1 MKTYHPAGFLIAA
14 FFLLITSGICYPQSI
29 RHYNVDSGLSGN
41 SIKSIIQD
49 KEGRIWFATQDG
61 LNVFNGKS
69 FKSYGCS
76 YIPDNKQDIST
87 LNIMFILQHRDGH
100 RIWAATQSSTLYLFD
115 PDTES
120 FTALDLPAEDGP
132 APNFCRHL
140 SYGPDGR
147 LWIASDTGVFIYD
160 DRNSSFKQYSSS
172 NSSLPEG
179 PIKIIYCDSKGVIWI
194 GSEKSLCKYS
204 PATDGFIPVKVISRN
219 GSQSYRSHIIAI
231 EEDPSGTLWCSSWS
245 NGLAILHRDSN
256 TLEFMAPVNN
266 GSPGSGFRVRHIMYD
281 SSGCL
286 FLCSNLGFF
295 RYDILNST
303 IKQIAL
309 STRQPIDNIYTCFRD
324 KEGGIWIG
332 SYFQGAYYISPTA
345 RQIECYTPDN
355 VHAHLHGSA
364 ISSFCEDSG
373 GNIWIASENGG
384 LSLFD
389 PVGKKF
395 IPIPY
400 YIPDD
405 NLHTLCTD
413 STGKKLYIGTYS
425 KGVRRIDLGTG
436 RTDTWS
442 RASGADIP
450 DDYIF
455 SIFRSS
461 DGFIYAGTTSGCS
474 RFDPETGKFFRI
486 HELDNSFIYDIVE
499 DSLGYV
505 WFAGYYDGL
514 HRFSRTDGTW
524 KTYRHDSD
532 DPGSIAHDKIVSLHI
547 DDRKRLWICTEGG
560 GACRYDYESDNFHR
574 LNLHWPDS
582 SGITLSVIY
591 GILTDSD
598 GRMWLS
604 SNNGIWC
611 CMANGE
617 ILRHLTG
624 EDGLQSNQ
632 YNFGATFR
640 SSTGL
645 LYFGGINGFNVINP
659 ENLKKNSVKP
669 DVTAHVT
676 IAGGRHP
683 EHDGHTVIPR
693 NINSFSVNFE
703 CLSYTAPDKN
713 LFAYRIDRQQEWITT
728 YESSVTFIN
737 FPYGTHR
744 IQVKA
749 RNGENLWS
757 DEIILEITNLP
768 PLLKSRG
775 AKIIYLLTATSI
787 LFLILF
793 VAARRMKEQEKA
805 RAKEAEI
812 KREQEEYDEKIKF
825 FTLIAHE
832 IKTPVTLIKAPLEM
846 VLKNGHSPEDR
857 RNLDIIEKN
866 TGRLLNLVNQL
877 LDFRKI
883 SSGGYRISMKEADP
897 CKLVNSVIDRFSKD
911 TLNGI
916 TILASLPDKPVR
928 CKLDPEAYIKI
939 VSNLMTNAIRHT
951 KTFVKVCL
959 ETGDE
964 DGQRLLRLSV
974 RDDGPGI
981 PEEEAERIFR
991 TFYQISSGSTSRMP
1005 GVGLGLSLVRLL
1017 AEKHSGKVYVDKS
1030 YREGCSMCVDI
1041 PYLPAGTTPQG
1052 ENKPAQE
1059 SPCPEDSGRLK
1070 ILVVEDTPDMV
1081 EFIAGILR
1089 ERHTVFTAGNGREA
1103 LGFLKNTEADIIVS
1117 DISMPVMDGLDML
1130 KAIRKDDL
1138 LCHIPVILLT
1148 VENSTETKIRGL
1160 EYGADAYMEKP
1171 FSPEHL
1177 IATVQNL
1184 ISRREALRQHY
1195 ASEPLEHV
1203 NGSIVSSRDKA
1214 WLEKVTSLILANL
1227 NETEIPINYLSD
1239 EMNVSRSSFQRKIKG
1254 LTGMTPV
1261 EFIRL
1266 VRLKKAADLLSE
1278 GNWRINEVCFLTGFN
1293 KPSYFS
1299 SCFRKQFGILPKD
1312 FVRKVSEDAKENGNG
1327 TQRNGRA

>member
-514 HRFSRTDGTW
+514 HRFSRKDGTW
-524 KTYRHDSD
+524 KNYRHDSTD
-532 DPGSIAHDKIVSLHI
+532 SCSIAHDKVISLHI
-547 DDRKRLWICTEGG
+547 DDSRRLWICTEGG

-793 VAARRMKEQEKA
+793 VAARRMKEQERV

-812 KREQEEYDEKIKF
+812 KREQEEYNERIKF
-825 FTLIAHE
+825 FTQIAHE
-832 IKTPVTLIKAPLEM
+832 IKTPVTLIKAPLEII
-846 VLKNGHSPEDR
+846 LKSRHSPEDR

-897 CKLVNSVIDRFSKD
+897 GKLVRSVIDRFSKD
-911 TLNGI
+911 TLNGV
-916 TILASLPDKPVR
+916 TVETSLPDKPVR
-928 CKLDPEAYIKI
+928 CILDPEAYIKI

-1070 ILVVEDTPDMV
+1070 ILVVEDIPDMV

>member
-1 MKTYHPAGFLIAA
+1 MKTYHLTVFVLSA
-14 FFLLITSGICYPQSI
+14 FLLFLAAGTVRSQGI
-29 RHYNVDSGLSGN
+29 RRYNVDSGLSGN

-49 KEGRIWFATQDG
+49 REGHIWFATQDG
-61 LNVFNGKS
+61 LNVFNGRS

-76 YIPDNKQDIST
+76 YIPANGHGIST
-87 LNIMFILQHRDGH
+87 LNIMFILQHSDGK

-115 PDTES
+115 PDTEM
-120 FTALDLPAEDGP
+120 FTALELPAEGGP

-140 SYGPDGR
+140 AYGPDGR
-147 LWIASDTGVFIYD
+147 LWIASDTGIFVYD
-160 DRNSSFKQYSSS
+160 DRDGSFRQYSSS
-172 NSSLPEG
+172 NSNLPEG
-179 PIKIIYCDSKGVIWI
+179 PIKIIYCDSKDVIWI
-194 GSEKSLCKYS
+194 GSEKQLAKYS
-204 PATDGFIPVKVISRN
+204 PVTDGFIPVKSVSRD
-219 GSQSYRSHIIAI
+219 GRQSYGSHIIAI
-231 EEDPSGTLWCSSWS
+231 EEDPSGTLWCSSWD

-256 TLEFMAPVNN
+256 TLEYITL
-266 GSPGSGFRVRHIMYD
+266 GDSGCLGEGFRARHLMHD
-281 SSGCL
+281 PSGSL

-295 RYDILNST
+295 RYDILNDSV
-303 IKQIAL
+303 KQIAL
-309 STRQPIDNIYTCFRD
+309 STTQPIDNIYTCFRD
-324 KEGGIWIG
+324 REGGVWIG

-345 RQIECYTPDN
+345 SQIECYTLDN
-355 VHAHLHGSA
+355 VHSHLHGSA

-384 LSLFD
+384 LSLFN
-389 PVGKKF
+389 PAEKEF

-405 NLHTLCTD
+405 NLHALCTGPE
-413 STGKKLYIGTYS
+413 GKELYIGTYS
-425 KGVRRIDLGTG
+425 KGVRRINPDTG

-442 RASGADIP
+442 KTSGADIP

-474 RFDPETGKFFRI
+474 RFDPDTEKFSRI

-951 KTFVKVCL
+951 KTFIKVCL

-964 DGQRLLRLSV
+964 DGQCLLRLSV